1 MTQLPIDKST
11 PDRMPLVSGHGISGK
26 GFSEY
31 RSPVRHLLA
40 GLLLT
45 GVAGVFLLNGSQAN
59 AQSLST
65 ITSAQT
71 VSGAARVSDLRPDAP
86 DYYEVKPG
94 DTLWDISALFLKDPW
109 MWPQL
114 WQQNPQV
121 ENPDLIYPGDRLAL
135 IYDEKGIPRIERQEP
150 GVVKL
155 SPGIRITSYRQAVP
169 AIPLKTIEPFIERH
183 QVFTEQEVQ
192 ASAYVL
198 GAEDGR
204 IVTGVGDLVYVRKAE
219 QAQDGTRFLVYRQQK
234 PYLATD
240 LAGDEQLLGV
250 ELKYIATVQQESTRG
265 DVAVMRVV
273 QAREEI
279 RDNDLVTLKDRGE
292 TPATFFP
299 SAPSRRVQGEIIS
312 VLSGVR
318 YAGANA
324 VVAINLG
331 QSNRLV
337 PGNVLTIRQNRAPVK
352 DNRTDELIELPPEE
366 TGKLMVF
373 RTFKQVSYA
382 LVMEAKKPVGVGDQL
397 ITPEF

>member
-1 MTQLPIDKST
+1 MNQPTNLSSHPASARRGAQSLLKCL
-11 PDRMPLVSGHGISGK
+11 LVSGLSFVLIAGMSGQ
-26 GFSEY
+26 S
-31 RSPVRHLLA
+31 L
-40 GLLLT
+40 
-45 GVAGVFLLNGSQAN
+45 
-59 AQSLST
+59 AQSVQDAGSA
-65 ITSAQT
+65 ITSGYQHSSGQNNQ
-71 VSGAARVSDLRPDAP
+71 VSFGQSSIRTDAP
-86 DYYEVKPG
+86 QHYEVKPG

-114 WQQNPQV
+114 WRENPQV

-135 IYDEKGIPRIERQEP
+135 IFDQKGQPRLERMGS

-155 SPGIRITSYRQAVP
+155 SPGIRITRYHQAVP

-183 QVFTEQEVQ
+183 QVFSAQEVQ
-192 ASAYVL
+192 SSAYVL

-204 IVTGVGDLVYVRKAE
+204 ILTGVGDLVYVRNAE
-219 QAQDGTRFLVYRQQK
+219 KVQDGTRFLVYRQQR
-234 PYLATD
+234 PYLEAD
-240 LAGDEQLLGV
+240 LSGEEQLLGI
-250 ELKYIATVQQESTRG
+250 ELKYIATLQQESSG
-265 DVAVMRVV
+265 SDVAVMRVV

-331 QSNRLV
+331 KSNRLV
-337 PGNVLTIRQNRAPVK
+337 PGNVLNIQQKRAPVK
-352 DNRTDELIELPPEE
+352 DSRTDDLIELPPEE
-366 TGKLMVF
+366 IGKLMVF

-382 LVMEAKKPVGVGDQL
+382 LVMEAKKPISVGDQL
-397 ITPEF
+397 MTPDL